1 MKSDR
6 RCTESEDADQT
17 VSQSFNRLIIIFVV
31 VLEIISVTNDVLLAS
46 AKLLIF
52 QLLVSLAAREDTSG
66 SARSVEFVLRFGEVS
81 DSVVARLGHNVL
93 LHLLQSRHHVAGRG
107 HVYLAVGL
115 LVHLHLSE
123 VFGCVEARAQRSLRL
138 RLVDHVEL
146 LTLRLR
152 LFVINELQS

>member
-66 SARSVEFVLRFGEVS
+66 GARSVEFVLRFGEVG

-93 LHLLQSRHHVAGRG
+93 LHLLQSRHIAGRG
-107 HVYLAVGL
+107 HVHLTVRL
-115 LVHLHLSE
+115 LINLHLSE
-123 VFGCVEARAQRSLRL
+123 VVAYVKTSA
-138 RLVDHVEL
+138 
-146 LTLRLR
+146 
-152 LFVINELQS
+152 